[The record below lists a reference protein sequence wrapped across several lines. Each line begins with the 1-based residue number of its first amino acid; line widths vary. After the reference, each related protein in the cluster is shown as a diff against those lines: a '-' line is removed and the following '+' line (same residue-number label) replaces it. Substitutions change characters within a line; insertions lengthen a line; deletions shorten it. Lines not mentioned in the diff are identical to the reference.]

1 MVYLKKVSFLLI
13 IAILLCTY
21 GVSYGENLDLSGEAA
36 ILIDYDTKAILY
48 EKNINQQLYPAST
61 TKMITAILAIE
72 RGNLDDIITVDQE
85 VVDLTKGSHIALEPG
100 EELTLKELLYALLI
114 PSANDAALAIG
125 KYISGS
131 VDGFVQLM
139 NEKAKEIGA
148 TNTNFSNPNG
158 LHVDTHVSTAHD
170 LAMIAQY
177 AMHNE
182 TFRHYVNTVTYTIEP
197 TNKKTE
203 PRYLK
208 NTNKLLFSNEKID
221 LDGKAIPAKYEYA
234 SGVKTGYTSQ
244 AQNCLVSFA
253 EKDGQRLIAVV
264 MKSNGNYVYSD
275 SHKLLNFGFENY
287 RNSTIGYANEFIDN
301 VKVSKG
307 LQPMVAGILD
317 KTLVYPILNG
327 DTSKIERK
335 ISLDESLEAPIK
347 KGDVLGKVEYLIEG
361 ESIGQSNIIS
371 TMDVELDPMTKT
383 YNKIL
388 SKWYLLVFALI
399 VILRIMVL
407 RNRNRKRKRRTRRSS
422 YIPYA

>member
-21 GVSYGENLDLSGEAA
+21 SIAFCEDLNLSGEAA

-48 EKNINQQLYPAST
+48 EKNINEQLYPAST

-100 EELTLKELLYALLI
+100 EELTLEEMLYALLVQ
-114 PSANDAALAIG
+114 SANDAALAIG
-125 KYISGS
+125 KYVSGS
-131 VDGFVQLM
+131 VDAFVQLM

-182 TFRHYVNTVTYTIEP
+182 TFRHYVNTVTHTIEP
-197 TNKKTE
+197 TNIKTE

-208 NTNKLLFSNEKID
+208 NTNKLLFSSEKID

-253 EKDGQRLIAVV
+253 EKNDQRLIAVV

-275 SHKLLNFGFENY
+275 THKLLDYGFDNF
-287 RNSTIGYANEFIDN
+287 RNTTIAYANEFIDN
-301 VKVSKG
+301 IKISKG
-307 LQPMVAGILD
+307 LQPVVAGVLD
-317 KTLVYPILNG
+317 KTIVYPLLNG
-327 DTSKIERK
+327 NISEIERK
-335 ISLDESLEAPIK
+335 VTFNESLEAPIN
-347 KGDVLGKVEYLIEG
+347 KGAVLGKVEYLLDG
-361 ESIGQSNIIS
+361 ETIGESNIIS
-371 TMDVELDPMTKT
+371 TMNVELDPMTKT

-388 SKWYLLVFALI
+388 SKWYLFVFALI

-407 RNRNRKRKRRTRRSS
+407 KNRKRKRRSKRSS
-422 YIPYA
+422 YIPYV

>member
-1 MVYLKKVSFLLI
+1 MVYLRKVCFLLI

-21 GVSYGENLDLSGEAA
+21 GVAYGEDLNLSGEAA

-48 EKNINQQLYPAST
+48 EKNMNQQLYPAST

-72 RGNLDDIITVDQE
+72 RGNLDDTVIVDQE

-100 EELTLKELLYALLI
+100 EELTLKELLYALLVQ
-114 PSANDAALAIG
+114 SANDSALAIG

-158 LHVDTHVSTAHD
+158 LHEDAHVSTAHD

-177 AMHNE
+177 AMKNE
-182 TFRHYVNTVTYTIEP
+182 TFRHYVNTVTHTIEP
-197 TNKKTE
+197 TNIKTE

-208 NTNKLLFSNEKID
+208 NTNKLLFSSEKID

-253 EKDGQRLIAVV
+253 EKNGQRLIAVV
-264 MKSNGNYVYSD
+264 MRSNGNYVYSD
-275 SHKLLNFGFENY
+275 THKLLNFGFDNY
-287 RNSTIGYANEFIDN
+287 RNTTIGYANEFIDN
-301 VKVSKG
+301 VKISKG

-317 KTLVYPILNG
+317 KTIVFPLENG
-327 DTSKIERK
+327 DISSIEK
-335 ISLDESLEAPIK
+335 KVNLDSNLEAPMN
-347 KGDVLGKVEYLIEG
+347 KGAVLGKVEYLLDGQSIG
-361 ESIGQSNIIS
+361 ESNIVS

-383 YNKIL
+383 VNKVL
-388 SKWYLLVFALI
+388 SKWYLFVFALI
-399 VILRIMVL
+399 IVLRIVVL
-407 RNRNRKRKRRTRRSS
+407 RTRKRKRRRTRRSS
-422 YIPYA
+422 YVPYI